1 MCRLAILLVVL
12 AVSIMHISGQ
22 SLIPDF
28 SPGWCSFD
36 AVVYQYC
43 EDSGV
48 MTFLDVSPLY
58 DGAGK
63 QFMEQTDSINLT
75 RGKKLRSMVVEK
87 ELRIRFEHDSVQ
99 CECMKSGLER
109 AAMLMRC
116 SQLWQQDT
124 LAQPQQEEQ
133 IHLHRQAMAGQAA
146 GLRLQEP
153 A

>member
-1 MCRLAILLVVL
+1 
-12 AVSIMHISGQ
+12 MHISGQ

-99 CECMKSGLER
+99 FSYGNKTHWPNRNKKSKFTCTAKPWQGKRLDCDSRNRLER
-109 AAMLMRC
+109 
-116 SQLWQQDT
+116 SQDVSCNFECVLARQQDWM
-124 LAQPQQEEQ
+124 E
-133 IHLHRQAMAGQAA
+133 G
-146 GLRLQEP
+146 
-153 A
+153 